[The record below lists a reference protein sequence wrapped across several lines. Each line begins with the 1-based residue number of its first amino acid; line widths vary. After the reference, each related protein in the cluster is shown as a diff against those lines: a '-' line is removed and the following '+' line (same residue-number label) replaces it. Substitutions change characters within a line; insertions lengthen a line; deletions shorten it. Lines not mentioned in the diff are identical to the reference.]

1 MLLLF
6 TMSLEDHK
14 LKVFCT
20 VAETKSF
27 SKTSEIVHLTQ
38 PAVSLQIQA
47 LEEYYESKL
56 FERTSNSISL
66 SPSGEVLYKY
76 AKYILAL
83 YSAAEK
89 EIGKITGHTK
99 GNVTIG
105 ASTTIG
111 NHILPN
117 IIFDFRKIHPKVK
130 MNIYIENTKKIMD
143 LLNSGAIEFGLVEGE
158 MSKYKVTLEPII
170 QDELFAIT
178 PPNHPWAKRKTVS
191 LAELSKEP
199 LILREEGSGTRQ
211 ITEKYLSSHG
221 LKMKD
226 INLAITLG
234 STESIKEAVESGVGV
249 SIVSKW
255 VVKKEVKYG
264 NLAMVGIK
272 EGRMNRNFH
281 LVMNKNAVISHAVTE
296 FLSFLRAYPYNNL
309 LKD

>member
-1 MLLLF
+1 
-6 TMSLEDHK
+6 MSLEDHK

-47 LEEYYESKL
+47 LEEYYETKL
-56 FERTSNSISL
+56 FDRTSNCIAL
-66 SPSGEVLYKY
+66 SPAGEVLYKY

-99 GNVTIG
+99 GNITIG

-111 NHILPN
+111 NHILPSV
-117 IIFDFRKIHPKVK
+117 IFDFKKVNPKIK

-143 LLNSGAIEFGLVEGE
+143 LLNTGEIELGLVEGE

-170 QDELFAIT
+170 QDELFVIV
-178 PPNHPWAKRKTVS
+178 PPNHPWSKKKTIS
-191 LAELSKEP
+191 LSELSKEP
-199 LILREEGSGTRQ
+199 FIFREEGSGTRQ
-211 ITEKYLSSHG
+211 VTEKYFSSHG
-221 LKMKD
+221 LKLKD
-226 INLAITLG
+226 INLALTLG
-234 STESIKEAVESGVGV
+234 STEAIKEAVESGIGI

-255 VVKKEVKYG
+255 VVRKEVKYG
-264 NLAMVGIK
+264 NLLMIGIK

-281 LVMNKNAVISHAVTE
+281 LVMNKNAIISHAVTE
-296 FLSFLRAYPYNNL
+296 FLSFIRSYPYDSL
-309 LKD
+309 LKE

>member
-1 MLLLF
+1 
-6 TMSLEDHK
+6 MSLEDHK

-47 LEEYYESKL
+47 LEEYYETKL
-56 FERTSNSISL
+56 FDRTSNTITL

-89 EIGKITGHTK
+89 EIAKITGHTK

-117 IIFDFRKIHPKVK
+117 VIFDFKKKHPKVK
-130 MNIYIENTKKIMD
+130 MNIFIENTRKIMD
-143 LLNSGAIEFGLVEGE
+143 LLNTGAIEFGLVEGE
-158 MSKYKVTLEPII
+158 MSKYKVTLDPII
-170 QDELFAIT
+170 QDELFVIV
-178 PPNHPWAKRKTVS
+178 PPSHPWAKRKVISIHEIT
-191 LAELSKEP
+191 KEP
-199 LILREEGSGTRQ
+199 FIMREEGSGTRQ
-211 ITEKYLSSHG
+211 VTEKYFSSKG
-221 LKMKD
+221 VKLKD
-226 INLAITLG
+226 LNLTITIG
-234 STESIKEAVESGVGV
+234 STESIKEAVESGMGI

-255 VVKKEVKYG
+255 VIRKEVKYG
-264 NLAMVGIK
+264 SLVPLSIK
-272 EGRMNRNFH
+272 EGRLNRNFY
-281 LVMNKNAVISHAVTE
+281 LVMNKNAIISHAVTE
-296 FLSFLRAYPYNNL
+296 FLTFLREYPYDELFN
-309 LKD
+309 

>member
-1 MLLLF
+1 
-6 TMSLEDHK
+6 MSLEDHK

-47 LEEYYESKL
+47 LEEYYETKL
-56 FERTSNSISL
+56 FDRTSNSITL

-111 NHILPN
+111 NHILPT
-117 IIFDFRKIHPKVK
+117 IIFDFKKIHPKVK
-130 MNIYIENTKKIMD
+130 MNIYIENTRKIME
-143 LLNSGAIEFGLVEGE
+143 LLNTGAIELGLVEGE

-170 QDELFAIT
+170 QDELSIIIH
-178 PPNHPWAKRKTVS
+178 PNHPWAKKKTVS

-199 LILREEGSGTRQ
+199 FIFREEGSGTRQ
-211 ITEKYLSSHG
+211 VTEKYFSSHG

-226 INLAITLG
+226 VNLAITLG

-255 VVKKEVKYG
+255 VIRKEVKYG
-264 NLAMVGIK
+264 SLLIVNIK
-272 EGRMNRNFH
+272 EGRMTRNFH
-281 LVMNKNAVISHAVTE
+281 LVMNKNAIISHAVTE
-296 FLSFLRAYPYNNL
+296 FLSFLRSYPYDNL